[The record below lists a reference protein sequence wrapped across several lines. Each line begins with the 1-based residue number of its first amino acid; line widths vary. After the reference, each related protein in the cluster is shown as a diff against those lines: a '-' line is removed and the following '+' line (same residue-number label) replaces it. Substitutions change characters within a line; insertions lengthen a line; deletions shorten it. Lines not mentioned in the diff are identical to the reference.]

1 LRLGLGLVWTCASVG
16 ALGACE
22 EKERATRSE
31 AAAVSRAI
39 DAVRTADNAQKSGPL
54 GALRAVPCSAPEVCA
69 VQSHCVAAYEKHVAV
84 LGLLAD
90 AKATSATAPPEG
102 LVATLAKAERD
113 LAEARTLTDDC
124 ATRQGELLRRFHVGR

>member
-1 LRLGLGLVWTCASVG
+1 LRLGLRFVWLGASVC

-39 DAVRTADNAQKSGPL
+39 DAVRTADNAQKAAPL
-54 GALRAVPCSAPEVCA
+54 GVLRAVPCSAPEVCA

-84 LGLLAD
+84 LGLLAE
-90 AKATSATAPPEG
+90 ATANVATAPPES
-102 LVATLAKAERD
+102 LAATLGKAERG

-124 ATRQGELLRRFHVGR
+124 ATRQGEMVRRFHVGR